1 MTKEVTPL
9 YERVHCVCSNR
20 NELCSV
26 GSVQSAV
33 AHSGF
38 GFLPI
43 RKFSASW
50 RGSGLIS
57 LVTSTTWLLLP
68 ENSVFF
74 LHKHIFTFVKIIY
87 TYIQVFNVLYRNLGV
102 DM

>member
-43 RKFSASW
+43 RKFSAS
-50 RGSGLIS
+50 
-57 LVTSTTWLLLP
+57 
-68 ENSVFF
+68 
-74 LHKHIFTFVKIIY
+74 
-87 TYIQVFNVLYRNLGV
+87 
-102 DM
+102 